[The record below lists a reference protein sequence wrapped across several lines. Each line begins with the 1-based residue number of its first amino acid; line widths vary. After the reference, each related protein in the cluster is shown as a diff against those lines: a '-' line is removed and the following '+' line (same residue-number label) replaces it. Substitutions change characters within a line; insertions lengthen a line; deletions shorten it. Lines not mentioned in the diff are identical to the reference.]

1 MLCASD
7 GTVWP
12 GQIGG
17 LEEALTK
24 EQDEH
29 AKAVAEVYK
38 LQKEALSRQESAQ
51 AEAHA
56 TVGQDAYA
64 SAAKPP
70 PNSAFLNEAALLE
83 RLSGELQETIRQRD
97 NAQQQVGSHSRT
109 RSLAR
114 SLTHALTHTCT
125 YISPQPP
132 AH

>member
-97 NAQQQVGSHSRT
+97 QKAGRLAQLEAERLILLQTVHF
-109 RSLAR
+109 
-114 SLTHALTHTCT
+114 
-125 YISPQPP
+125 Y
-132 AH
+132 AHK